1 MYEFSYS
8 DYIIFHVH
16 IEKEKE
22 VHKKKRKR
30 KRRVISGKSLNFI
43 ELLSS
48 TQLSSRNEDF
58 VSPSQNLLKNKN

>member
-22 VHKKKRKR
+22 VHKKKRTR
-30 KRRVISGKSLNFI
+30 KRRVISGKSLSFI